1 MIFLFL
7 ICEGIVL
14 IHWLKIFK
22 KFSSPFEQYVVLHLN
37 KLEPPV
43 PRKACFVK
51 MFLEV
56 KIYKRR
62 FSNIVDVFTQLL
74 PIVVI
79 LVRIYPQ

>member
-7 ICEGIVL
+7 ICEGIV
-14 IHWLKIFK
+14 FK
-22 KFSSPFEQYVVLHLN
+22 KFSSPLEQNVVLHLN
-37 KLEPPV
+37 KLEPPL
-43 PRKACFVK
+43 PRKACFVE

-62 FSNIVDVFTQLL
+62 FSKIVDVFTQLPPL
-74 PIVVI
+74 VVI